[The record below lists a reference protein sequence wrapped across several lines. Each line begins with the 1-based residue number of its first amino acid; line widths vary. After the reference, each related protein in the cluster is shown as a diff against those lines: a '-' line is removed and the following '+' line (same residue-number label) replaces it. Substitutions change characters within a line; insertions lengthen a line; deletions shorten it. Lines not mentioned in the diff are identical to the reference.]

1 MLSQQ
6 VTNIESIEEFTN
18 VYHVHYA
25 TLKSSRF
32 AKRNLDGRA
41 FFGGVLHVCYA
52 PELETVEETKNKL
65 VTRRKEVSFHLKQ
78 QEFPKQF
85 RNEGKYR
92 GKKRKFEENS
102 TNKPAVLFYN
112 YAQNA
117 NQKNQFPP
125 QLHFPLDIQ
134 LPGPSEVKLKEKI
147 TVDVKPFKKLI
158 PTKISRIVFHNKNK
172 NEEIKADVK

>member
-1 MLSQQ
+1 MSQQ
-6 VTNIESIEEFTN
+6 VNNIESIEEFTN

-32 AKRNLDGRA
+32 AKRNLDSRA

-65 VTRRKEVSFHLKQ
+65 VTRRKEVSYHLKQ

-92 GKKRKFEENS
+92 GKKRKFEETLTS
-102 TNKPAVLFYN
+102 KPEVLFYN
-112 YAQNA
+112 YGQNSNHS
-117 NQKNQFPP
+117 NQLPP
-125 QLHFPLDIQ
+125 PDVQ
-134 LPGPSEVKLKEKI
+134 LPGPSGVKVEEKI

-158 PTKISRIVFHNKNK
+158 PAKVSRIIFHNKNK
-172 NEEIKADVK
+172 NEIKVNSLI